1 MSLGLRGLGKLKKN
15 LRQLQ
20 IPRGF
25 PEGVVMNHALH
36 VNVIKHTRLIE
47 RKKNTEHKE
56 YVVVQIKGTSAKL
69 TISVLKDNSL
79 SRADKCE
86 KKRSFSNILDTW

>member
-1 MSLGLRGLGKLKKN
+1 MS
-15 LRQLQ
+15 
-20 IPRGF
+20 
-25 PEGVVMNHALH
+25 HALH
-36 VNVIKHTRLIE
+36 VNVIKHTKLIE
-47 RKKNTEHKE
+47 KKNTEHKE
-56 YVVVQIKGTSAKL
+56 YVVVQIKGTSEKL

>member
-1 MSLGLRGLGKLKKN
+1 
-15 LRQLQ
+15 
-20 IPRGF
+20 
-25 PEGVVMNHALH
+25 MNHALH

-47 RKKNTEHKE
+47 KKKKKEHKE
-56 YVVVQIKGTSAKL
+56 YVVVQIKGTSEKL

-86 KKRSFSNILDTW
+86 KNRSFSNILDTW

>member
-1 MSLGLRGLGKLKKN
+1 MH
-15 LRQLQ
+15 
-20 IPRGF
+20 
-25 PEGVVMNHALH
+25 HALH

-47 RKKNTEHKE
+47 KKKNTEHKE
-56 YVVVQIKGTSAKL
+56 YVVVQIKGTSEKL

>member
-1 MSLGLRGLGKLKKN
+1 
-15 LRQLQ
+15 
-20 IPRGF
+20 
-25 PEGVVMNHALH
+25 MNHALH

-47 RKKNTEHKE
+47 KKKNTEQKE
-56 YVVVQIKGTSAKL
+56 YVVVQIKGTSGKL

>member
-1 MSLGLRGLGKLKKN
+1 
-15 LRQLQ
+15 
-20 IPRGF
+20 
-25 PEGVVMNHALH
+25 MNHALH

-47 RKKNTEHKE
+47 KKKKNTEHNE
-56 YVVVQIKGTSAKL
+56 YVVVQIKGTSERL

-79 SRADKCE
+79 SRADKWE